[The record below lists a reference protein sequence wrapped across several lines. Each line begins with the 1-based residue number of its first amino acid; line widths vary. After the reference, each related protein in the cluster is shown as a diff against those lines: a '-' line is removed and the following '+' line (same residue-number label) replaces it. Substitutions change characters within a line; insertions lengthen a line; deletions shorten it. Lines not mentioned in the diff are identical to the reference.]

1 MSMRKLRGRGS
12 IFAEEMNLDAATNY
26 VQQQFPQSNEQEYFY
41 TTPHRQQNTE
51 TPHKQHKTKRNR
63 QTPTAPEPIISNT
76 NDSIH
81 LTGENFKPN
90 QSLIDITGF
99 NDLAPFVG
107 NNKSYTLNVADDN
120 TYSDYNETG
129 SNNINDSEY
138 RRRLI
143 KQMQDSLFQQSQSM
157 FGNMEK
163 AHSND
168 KNNQYDVESTYT
180 PSRAPSLYLQKQ
192 SKRIFRTANE
202 QH

>member
-1 MSMRKLRGRGS
+1 MRKLRGRGS

-41 TTPHRQQNTE
+41 TTPHRQQHTE